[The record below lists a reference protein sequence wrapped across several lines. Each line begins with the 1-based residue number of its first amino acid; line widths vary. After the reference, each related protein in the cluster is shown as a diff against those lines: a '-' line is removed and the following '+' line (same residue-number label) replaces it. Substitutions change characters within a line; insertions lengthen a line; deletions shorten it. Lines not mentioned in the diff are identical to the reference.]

1 MVFFRGMM
9 ELDMLKFFERR
20 GGGGNSQDRQAERYV
35 YDQNEARRLGAERQE
50 RKTVAALLY
59 GNEYLG
65 YPDVQLNNGDE
76 ERLLSEMRSGRVG
89 ENEERGML
97 LAIRDPIAQFGAD
110 RVTMGISGDK
120 HRSRILAQM
129 SGRGFENWQT
139 VDSQDLMR
147 FMQNC
152 IVKCVRKWTINFQ
165 CSDIANKKSANADFL
180 FLFRYSVYFFCV
192 CIARLVKRINCATP
206 RWHRRPQ

>member
-97 LAIRDPIAQFGAD
+97 LAIRDPIAQFGQI
-110 RVTMGISGDK
+110 TSHFGLPETKISQSFRK
-120 HRSRILAQM
+120 R
-129 SGRGFENWQT
+129 
-139 VDSQDLMR
+139 
-147 FMQNC
+147 NC
-152 IVKCVRKWTINFQ
+152 AKCACALLLCI
-165 CSDIANKKSANADFL
+165 
-180 FLFRYSVYFFCV
+180 
-192 CIARLVKRINCATP
+192 IARVNL
-206 RWHRRPQ
+206 

>member
-9 ELDMLKFFERR
+9 ELDMLKLFERR

-76 ERLLSEMRSGRVG
+76 ERLLSEMRSGRVR

-110 RVTMGISGDK
+110 RVMM
-120 HRSRILAQM
+120 RSRL
-129 SGRGFENWQT
+129 S
-139 VDSQDLMR
+139 
-147 FMQNC
+147 
-152 IVKCVRKWTINFQ
+152 
-165 CSDIANKKSANADFL
+165 
-180 FLFRYSVYFFCV
+180 
-192 CIARLVKRINCATP
+192 
-206 RWHRRPQ
+206 